1 MLMVVEAWMRQPGA
15 RVMGHRAVV
24 RNATSTAL
32 PICEC
37 GYPFIPQPTLEG
49 GCLAVSQHLVAAVRD
64 GAVVVTDD
72 DGLAGV
78 REPRRP
84 RSPLGSASAEVDGL

>member
-1 MLMVVEAWMRQPGA
+1 
-15 RVMGHRAVV
+15 MGHRAVL
-24 RNATSTAL
+24 RNATSTAR

-49 GCLAVSQHLVAAVRD
+49 GCLAVAQHLVAAVRD

-78 REPRRP
+78 REPRRH
-84 RSPLGSASAEVDGL
+84 RRAWATLACHVAAVRGRLAHRGALLDKVA